1 MPSYCNAVA
10 CMRGCTSAK
19 SATRTPP
26 NLLTQSQTM
35 THTPPHT
42 HLRARLL
49 AASLLACAT
58 LATLL
63 PAHTAQA
70 QYSPAPAVSQPQ
82 TTLPRT
88 RLQLGRKTISVQ
100 VASTPEQRQIGLMH
114 RKTMPAN
121 DGMLF
126 VFEREGMQC
135 FWMKNTLLP
144 LTAAFIA
151 SDGTIINLA
160 DMQPHSE
167 ASHCSERPAR
177 YVLEMHQGWFARQR
191 IAPGMK
197 LRDVGGQLFR

>member
-10 CMRGCTSAK
+10 CMRGCITAK

-26 NLLTQSQTM
+26 NLLSKSQTM

-49 AASLLACAT
+49 TASLLACAT

-63 PAHTAQA
+63 PA
-70 QYSPAPAVSQPQ
+70 
-82 TTLPRT
+82 
-88 RLQLGRKTISVQ
+88 
-100 VASTPEQRQIGLMH
+100 
-114 RKTMPAN
+114 
-121 DGMLF
+121 
-126 VFEREGMQC
+126 
-135 FWMKNTLLP
+135 
-144 LTAAFIA
+144 
-151 SDGTIINLA
+151 
-160 DMQPHSE
+160 HSE

>member
-1 MPSYCNAVA
+1 MKKLLPSLVL
-10 CMRGCTSAK
+10 MLG
-19 SATRTPP
+19 
-26 NLLTQSQTM
+26 
-35 THTPPHT
+35 
-42 HLRARLL
+42 L
-49 AASLLACAT
+49 AAGVALEAN
-58 LATLL
+58 
-63 PAHTAQA
+63 AQGA
-70 QYSPAPAVSQPQ
+70 PQ
-82 TTLPRT
+82 TQLPRT
-88 RLQLGRKTISVQ
+88 TLNAGMYLIDAQ
-100 VASTPEQRQIGLMH
+100 VAMAPQERQIGLMY
-114 RKTMPAN
+114 RKDMPQQE
-121 DGMLF
+121 GMLF
-126 VFEREGMQC
+126 VFPEPRQQC